1 MKNII
6 KILPYILIIFLCFR
20 IMLLNKQ
27 NIVLIDS
34 NAKLSERLKK
44 QVVIY
49 KDKII
54 AKERVDTVSGT
65 EIKQETVYVPVDGKI
80 EILTPAEQEKLD
92 LGILDKVFNHIIKQE
107 DGSVILVKD
116 KGFTIAPEVAALY
129 SNKLELGL
137 QLKVFYWSRYNVGVG
152 ITNEETL
159 YGYISRN
166 ISDIIPFLKNSSAQ
180 VGYGKDLDDGN
191 TKILFGVNVR
201 L

>member
-20 IMLLNKQ
+20 IILLNKQ

-54 AKERVDTVSGT
+54 AKERIDTVSGT
-65 EIKQETVYVPVDGKI
+65 EVKQTTVYIPTDGKV
-80 EILTPAEQEKLD
+80 EILTPIEQEKLN
-92 LGILDKVFNHIIKQE
+92 LNIFDKTFNHIIKQE
-107 DGSVILVKD
+107 DGSVILVKN
-116 KGFTIAPEVAALY
+116 KGFTLAPEISALY
-129 SNKLELGL
+129 SNKLELGF
-137 QLKVFYWSRYNVGVG
+137 QIKVFYWSRYNAGVG

-166 ISDIIPFLKNSSAQ
+166 ISDIIPFIRNTSAQ
-180 VGYGKDLDDGN
+180 VAYGKDLDEGN
-191 TKILFGVNVR
+191 TKFLFGVNVR